1 MNIKSLSKGLPQLK
15 QQACQFKIRRY
26 LVTRKD
32 PYEVYAE
39 LVKQSNEL
47 MDDMDIGP
55 LELAASYMTHAMRI
69 YRTVLPEE
77 DYHKMMTSIYESRHK
92 IGPIERPVLH

>member
-1 MNIKSLSKGLPQLK
+1 
-15 QQACQFKIRRY
+15 
-26 LVTRKD
+26 VTHTD
-32 PYEVYAE
+32 PYAVYAE
-39 LVKQSNEL
+39 LVKHSNEL

-77 DYHKMMTSIYESRHK
+77 DYHKIMTSIYESRHK
-92 IGPIERPVLH
+92 IGPIDLPVLH

>member
-1 MNIKSLSKGLPQLK
+1 MTNSN
-15 QQACQFKIRRY
+15 
-26 LVTRKD
+26 

-47 MDDMDIGP
+47 MDDMNIGP

-92 IGPIERPVLH
+92 IWSYRASSPSLILLNAF

>member
-1 MNIKSLSKGLPQLK
+1 M
-15 QQACQFKIRRY
+15 
-26 LVTRKD
+26 THTD
-32 PYEVYAE
+32 PYAVYAE
-39 LVKQSNEL
+39 LVKHSNEL

-77 DYHKMMTSIYESRHK
+77 DYHKMMTSIYKSRHK
-92 IGPIERPVLH
+92 ISPIEKPILH

>member
-1 MNIKSLSKGLPQLK
+1 MNIKSLLKDLHQLM
-15 QQACQFKIRRY
+15 QQDCHFRDNTMTKN
-26 LVTRKD
+26 D

-47 MDDMDIGP
+47 MDSMDIGP

-77 DYHKMMTSIYESRHK
+77 DYHKMMTSIYKSRHK

>member
-1 MNIKSLSKGLPQLK
+1 
-15 QQACQFKIRRY
+15 
-26 LVTRKD
+26 VTNSN

-39 LVKQSNEL
+39 LIKQSNEL
-47 MDDMDIGP
+47 MEDMNIGP

-77 DYHKMMTSIYESRHK
+77 DYHKMMTSIYKNRHK

>member
-1 MNIKSLSKGLPQLK
+1 
-15 QQACQFKIRRY
+15 
-26 LVTRKD
+26 VTHSD
-32 PYEVYAE
+32 PYAVYAE
-39 LVKQSNEL
+39 LIKHSNEL

-55 LELAASYMTHAMRI
+55 LELAASFMTHAMRI

-92 IGPIERPVLH
+92 IGPIEKPILH